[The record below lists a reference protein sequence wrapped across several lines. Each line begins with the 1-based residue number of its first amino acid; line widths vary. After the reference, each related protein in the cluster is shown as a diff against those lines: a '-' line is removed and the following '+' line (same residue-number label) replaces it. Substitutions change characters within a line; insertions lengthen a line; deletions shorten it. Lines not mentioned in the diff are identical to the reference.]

1 MNTQHPAVTFSNLIA
16 VTKLLKKSKIWE
28 PLEHLKEWN
37 QLVSALDLIIGYP
50 FGGRDI
56 AIGVDPTT
64 YADYPKHCLE
74 NEFWFIQ
81 CALRELVPDY
91 QGQVWWYLEDP
102 KRSVQESVELIDYAA
117 VLCVADLPL
126 QEEML

>member
-1 MNTQHPAVTFSNLIA
+1 MDTQHPAVTFSNLIA
-16 VTKLLKKSKIWE
+16 VTKLLKKSKLWE

-91 QGQVWWYLEDP
+91 QGQVWWYLEDA
-102 KRSVQESVELIDYAA
+102 KRSVQESIELIDYAA

>member
-1 MNTQHPAVTFSNLIA
+1 MDTQHPAVTFSNLTA
-16 VTKLLKKSKIWE
+16 VTKLLKKSKLWE

-102 KRSVQESVELIDYAA
+102 QRSVQEAIELIDYSA

>member
-1 MNTQHPAVTFSNLIA
+1 MDTQHPAVTFSNLTA
-16 VTKLLKKSKIWE
+16 VTKLLKKTNLWE
-28 PLEHLKEWN
+28 PQSQLKEWN

-50 FGGRDI
+50 FEGRDI
-56 AIGVDPTT
+56 AVGVDPTT
-64 YADYPKHCLE
+64 YADYSKNCLE
-74 NEFWFIQ
+74 DEFWFIQ
-81 CALRELVPDY
+81 CALREMVPDY

>member
-1 MNTQHPAVTFSNLIA
+1 MDTQHPAVTFSNLIA
-16 VTKLLKKSKIWE
+16 VTKLLKKTKRWQ
-28 PLEHLKEWN
+28 PQGQLKEWN
-37 QLVSALDLIIGYP
+37 HLVSALDLIIGYP
-50 FGGRDI
+50 FEGRDI
-56 AIGVDPTT
+56 AVGVDPTT
-64 YADYPKHCLE
+64 YADYSKNCFE
-74 NEFWFIQ
+74 DEFWFIQ

-102 KRSVQESVELIDYAA
+102 KRSVQEAIELIDYAA